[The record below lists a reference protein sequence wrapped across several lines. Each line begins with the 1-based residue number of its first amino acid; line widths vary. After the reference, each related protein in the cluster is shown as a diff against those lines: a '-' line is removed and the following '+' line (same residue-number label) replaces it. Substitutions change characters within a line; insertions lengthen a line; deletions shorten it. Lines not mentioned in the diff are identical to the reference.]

1 MTELTFAAFAG
12 SLRAGSY
19 NRMLLCA
26 LVEAAP
32 PDIRIVTLDLTD
44 VPLFNQDLE
53 KQPPEPVRQ
62 LREVVRSADGLVIVS
77 PEHNGLVPAVTKNV
91 IEWASRPSEDSVL
104 DGKPAG
110 VLGASTSYFG
120 TVRMQIMIRQIGPIE
135 NVLFMQ
141 EPAIHV
147 SRAPSKFDS
156 QGRLIDEELRTKLG
170 EFIRALATWTRK
182 VSR

>member
-1 MTELTFAAFAG
+1 ML
-12 SLRAGSY
+12 LRA
-19 NRMLLCA
+19 LI
-26 LVEAAP
+26 ETAP
-32 PDIRIVTLDLTD
+32 ADIRIVTLDLKD

-53 KQPPEPVRQ
+53 KDPPAPVKR
-62 LREVVRSADGLVIVS
+62 LREAIRAADALLIVS

-91 IEWASRPSEDSVL
+91 IEWASRPPEESVL

-147 SRAPSKFDS
+147 SRAPAKFDD
-156 QGRLIDEELRTKLG
+156 QGRLIDEALRAQLG
-170 EFIRALATWTRK
+170 EFVGALAAWTRK
-182 VSR
+182 IKG